1 MSRFKV
7 GIEDRIGQYERDPLQ
22 EKDLW
27 ESC

>member
-7 GIEDRIGQYERDPLQ
+7 GIEGRIGQHEREHLQ